1 MWQFPEY
8 IPGQDLLRSA
18 VRNCVAVDGETAY
31 ACIGQK
37 LIAFTEEQL
46 AVNLLWE
53 HKTGGQIPG
62 SPSIGPDGRIRV
74 HSGDRRLYC
83 INPSGD
89 VDWEVRVG
97 EPLGWPSPVVDEDNN
112 TWICGYEG
120 GLYQVDAK
128 GKKKDRP
135 YFFSRQKFDSTP
147 LIHRSVLYV
156 GGEDGFIYAIK
167 LDGPRGKNMWD
178 HMADRGKTDWFINS
192 GPALMTEE
200 SLVVAGRDEYLY
212 TFNLDGSL
220 NAKLHIRG
228 QMLASPVINADDN
241 IYVGLS
247 LVRRGQTDRGKL
259 VSVDAGAQ
267 RVRWEYETRGAVEST
282 PVIGDDGTIY
292 VGDNA
297 GTIHAVTS
305 KGKSVWRAEIGS
317 PIRSGGTILNG
328 GNVVFGAD
336 NGTLTAVASEST
348 GLAHRGWP
356 KQLGSAGQSGSV

>member
-1 MWQFPEY
+1 
-8 IPGQDLLRSA
+8 
-18 VRNCVAVDGETAY
+18 
-31 ACIGQK
+31 
-37 LIAFTEEQL
+37 
-46 AVNLLWE
+46 
-53 HKTGGQIPG
+53 
-62 SPSIGPDGRIRV
+62 
-74 HSGDRRLYC
+74 
-83 INPSGD
+83 
-89 VDWEVRVG
+89 
-97 EPLGWPSPVVDEDNN
+97 
-112 TWICGYEG
+112 
-120 GLYQVDAK
+120 
-128 GKKKDRP
+128 
-135 YFFSRQKFDSTP
+135 
-147 LIHRSVLYV
+147 
-156 GGEDGFIYAIK
+156 
-167 LDGPRGKNMWD
+167 
-178 HMADRGKTDWFINS
+178 
-192 GPALMTEE
+192 
-200 SLVVAGRDEYLY
+200 
-212 TFNLDGSL
+212 
-220 NAKLHIRG
+220 
-228 QMLASPVINADDN
+228 MLASPVINADDN